1 MGPRSYKL
9 EISSVQVTSFDLV
22 ALIKIPDGYP
32 DRGCQFTL
40 SLAPGRSAK
49 GTTAELEKKN
59 ALTKFPADDSPVE
72 PILAA
77 VKREIEDHYDNFC
90 DSTRY

>member
-1 MGPRSYKL
+1 MLAALDAELGG
-9 EISSVQVTSFDLV
+9 IGLV
-22 ALIKIPDGYP
+22 GGEEDDDSEPDEP
-32 DRGCQFTL
+32 DPAIHQ
-40 SLAPGRSAK
+40 
-49 GTTAELEKKN
+49 AELEKKN